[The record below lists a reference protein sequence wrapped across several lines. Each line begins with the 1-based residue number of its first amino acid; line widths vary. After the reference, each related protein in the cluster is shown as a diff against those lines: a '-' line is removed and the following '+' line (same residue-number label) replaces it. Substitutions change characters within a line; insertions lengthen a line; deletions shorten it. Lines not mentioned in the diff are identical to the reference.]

1 MYKLVTKGDGGS
13 KEELKKRMG
22 VKAVIDKSKNIIIC
36 IVRPSS
42 QTRVTLLLCVLSD
55 HHHIQ

>member
-13 KEELKKRMG
+13 KEELKKRME
-22 VKAVIDKSKNIIIC
+22 VKAIIDKCKNIIIC

-42 QTRVTLLLCVLSD
+42 QTRVTLL
-55 HHHIQ
+55 